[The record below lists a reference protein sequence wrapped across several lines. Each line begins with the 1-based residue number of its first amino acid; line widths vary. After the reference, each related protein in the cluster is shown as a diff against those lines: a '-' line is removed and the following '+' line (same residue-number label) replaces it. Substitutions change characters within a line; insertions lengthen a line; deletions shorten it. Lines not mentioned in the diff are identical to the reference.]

1 VAGKEYLCCFFT
13 TDLFNF
19 FFKSTKERMSKR
31 ARAGTTLTSLTIVTR
46 HSKMSLHQKS
56 SLLSKKTINISK
68 NNKKNGTSSL
78 ASRRKDVRSPKG
90 VEQRF
95 TSSSSDDS
103 DNSDTPKTPEH
114 FGEDFEKEEPTSRDR
129 TPRASPQ
136 ALHVKMECSMSS
148 TNVVRSRNTR
158 SRGTPS
164 TALSP
169 SSSKSS
175 NAKTKSIVNKQ
186 NIEKVQHKKKEEPV
200 TIEKER
206 VSPMMPEK
214 PKFSPK
220 VTTQSSSSSSSSSLP
235 SSPPTTMDTPKL
247 QLGVH
252 AMNVAQDFISSWIEH
267 DLTPSDQLQLHFLEK
282 ARTQSHLKVLRA
294 SIAQEMKALKKV
306 IQTIYDDGIDLED
319 DILINPIH
327 ETNDTKKMKNKKNKS
342 VNNGT
347 LHNDPSITKRQAD
360 ARLLASLTDSKVFLE
375 RPNVPVCGGDCQA
388 ELGFAEI
395 ASGENYPNGEWIC
408 DVCEK
413 THVGVSNIFIFL
425 INDNIM
431 VTN

>member
-1 VAGKEYLCCFFT
+1 MKKSVFILILAALFRFVKHKIFCLTAKTRYFFSISHFHDFEDSLSLPYFVNYFFSWPSVSGKH
-13 TDLFNF
+13 
-19 FFKSTKERMSKR
+19 FKR
-31 ARAGTTLTSLTIVTR
+31 
-46 HSKMSLHQKS
+46 
-56 SLLSKKTINISK
+56 NCSK

-206 VSPMMPEK
+206 VS
-214 PKFSPK
+214 
-220 VTTQSSSSSSSSSLP
+220 
-235 SSPPTTMDTPKL
+235 
-247 QLGVH
+247 
-252 AMNVAQDFISSWIEH
+252 
-267 DLTPSDQLQLHFLEK
+267 
-282 ARTQSHLKVLRA
+282 R
-294 SIAQEMKALKKV
+294 
-306 IQTIYDDGIDLED
+306 
-319 DILINPIH
+319 
-327 ETNDTKKMKNKKNKS
+327 
-342 VNNGT
+342 
-347 LHNDPSITKRQAD
+347 
-360 ARLLASLTDSKVFLE
+360 
-375 RPNVPVCGGDCQA
+375 
-388 ELGFAEI
+388 
-395 ASGENYPNGEWIC
+395 
-408 DVCEK
+408 
-413 THVGVSNIFIFL
+413 
-425 INDNIM
+425 
-431 VTN
+431 